1 MSGFNSGKQAKARDL
16 KHRVLTCLHK
26 LSDRDT
32 HSAAASELESIAKTL
47 SADALPPFLSSI
59 SATDTSDKSP
69 VRRQCVRL
77 ISVLCEHHGNSLS
90 PHLSKL
96 LSAVVRRLRDPDSSV
111 RSSCVA
117 ASLSLSSHLTSPP
130 FTSITK
136 PFLESLIIEQ
146 DSKAQNG
153 AALCLAAIIEGS
165 SNPDAGSLRRLLPRL
180 EKLAKCESFKAKA
193 ALLAL
198 MGSVVGVKG
207 VLTSGGKNVVRN
219 LVMCLMEFLSSED
232 WAARK
237 AAAEALMKIAAVERD
252 TLSEYKVSCLKT
264 FEAKRFD
271 KVKAARETMNQM
283 IEAWKEI
290 PDLPEQVSPP
300 PESEASSKEN
310 ASDGRYTPGSKTS
323 CSIGSTT
330 PQVRK
335 RNLLD
340 NSATRTP
347 FADGSPA
354 SIARKRSPLGGNEN
368 KMGPAMF
375 RKLDR
380 KKPSDLKVEIVAPT
394 GSSGVVVSDDSPLN
408 KDERATGEEE
418 RKQFEKPEIKRALFN
433 ENNGKQKLGLFKG
446 GSRVVPCGDASVVIS
461 NETGD
466 ICRNQRECEDLSLI
480 RKQLLQIENQ
490 QSNLMDLLQR
500 FIGSSQNGMH
510 SLEARVHGLE
520 LALDEISFDLAVSTG
535 RMSQNGAARAM
546 CCKIPGTEFLS
557 SKLWRKAEPRSSASR
572 LSAASGGTPSM
583 AAVRSIPDKIGDG
596 EGFPVENRRFLLQ
609 GGRGLIVNPL
619 AKISGGSLGFSEVS
633 SSGVVNNIA
642 V

>member
-1 MSGFNSGKQAKARDL
+1 MSGYTSSKQAKTREL

-26 LSDRDT
+26 LADRDT

-47 SADALPPFLSSI
+47 SAEALPPFLSSI
-59 SATDTSDKSP
+59 AATDSSDRSP

-77 ISVLCEHHGNSLS
+77 ISVLSEHHGNSLA
-90 PHLSKL
+90 PYLSKL

-111 RSSCVA
+111 RSACVA

-130 FTSITK
+130 FTSVSK
-136 PFLESLIIEQ
+136 PFLESLFIEQ
-146 DSKAQNG
+146 DSNSQNG

-165 SNPDAGSLRRLLPRL
+165 GNPDAGSLRRLLPRL

-198 MGSVVGVKG
+198 MGSVAGVKG
-207 VLTSGGKNVVRN
+207 VLSNGGKNVIRN

-237 AAAEALMKIAAVERD
+237 AAAEALIKVTAVAKD
-252 TLSEYKVSCLKT
+252 SLSEYKLQCLKT
-264 FEAKRFD
+264 FEAKKFD
-271 KVKAARETMNQM
+271 KVKAARETMNQL

-290 PDLPEQVSPP
+290 PDLSEEVSQVPGL
-300 PESEASSKEN
+300 EASSKGTEI
-310 ASDGRYTPGSKTS
+310 ASDGRYPPGYKTL

-330 PQVRK
+330 QLRK

-340 NSATRTP
+340 NPSSRTP
-347 FADGSPA
+347 FADNSPA
-354 SIARKRSPLGGNEN
+354 STAQKRSPLGGNQD

-380 KKPSDLKVEIVAPT
+380 KKPSDLKVEIIAPT
-394 GSSGVVVSDDSPLN
+394 GSAVALVPDDSPLYP
-408 KDERATGEEE
+408 DERVLTTDEGDAKEYS
-418 RKQFEKPEIKRALFN
+418 KPEVKRALFY
-433 ENNGKQKLGLFKG
+433 ENNEKKKG
-446 GSRVVPCGDASVVIS
+446 GSRVVPFSDASVVVS
-461 NETGD
+461 NDTGG
-466 ICRNQRECEDLSLI
+466 ICRNQRERDDLSLI

-490 QSNLMDLLQR
+490 QSNLMELLQR

-510 SLEARVHGLE
+510 SLEARVHSLE

-535 RMSQNGAARAM
+535 RMSRNSAAGAM
-546 CCKIPGTEFLS
+546 CCKLPGTEFLS
-557 SKLWRKAEPRSSASR
+557 SKLWRKAEARSSAPR
-572 LSAASGGTPSM
+572 LPASGGTPSA
-583 AAVRSIPDKIGDG
+583 AAVRGIPNG
-596 EGFPVENRRFLLQ
+596 EGFPLENRRYQLQ
-609 GGRGLIVNPL
+609 GGHGLIVNPL
-619 AKISGGSLGFSEVS
+619 AKIPSGSLGFSEVS
-633 SSGVVNNIA
+633 SSGVVNNVA